1 MQDFLLAVLN
11 VWVKCDVSKSGD
23 WSELQV
29 TGSASKYLRF
39 DDALFVR
46 FSGLFHNQSYMHF
59 ILTPSRA
66 HIQRQ
71 ERFYYLQ
78 ISKLHQSFFFRCD
91 NRIFE
96 RFTRF
101 RDLDD
106 NIISVYC
113 LKLANLTV
121 EVWFTKLFYSFFV
134 CIILLLLWQMFS
146 LFIYCSKVAVKF
158 EWMWFHKN
166 CWI

>member
-1 MQDFLLAVLN
+1 MWN
-11 VWVKCDVSKSGD
+11 VICDVSKSGD

-121 EVWFTKLFYSFFV
+121 EVWFTKLKQISTV
-134 CIILLLLWQMFS
+134 N
-146 LFIYCSKVAVKF
+146 SKR
-158 EWMWFHKN
+158 KN
-166 CWI
+166 